1 MSRVMEHLKELSA
14 EIGSR
19 GPTSENEKKAGNYI
33 ERTMNSFG
41 MSVETEEF
49 KSKTS
54 GFAIFA
60 VDTILFIIAAI
71 IFRTSAVAAFIVSL
85 VAIAT
90 LIAEMN
96 MKEVLSKIM
105 PKKQSRNIIGKI
117 APTNKAE
124 KRVVLMAHYD
134 SAKPLLL
141 FHPVVVR
148 YTDFLLITAFLSM
161 VFTTV
166 LYGLGSL
173 LEFFASTSMYS
184 IYFWYASFPFVAY
197 LSIIFV
203 IIAYG
208 ELFTK
213 PTHGANDNA
222 SGVSVILQV
231 AEILSKERLED
242 TEIWCVATGC
252 EEAGTVGTM
261 RYLDKHAKELQ
272 GSFMFSLDCVGIG
285 NLRYAVKEGI
295 MKTISVPN
303 ELVNLVTQ
311 TADKNPELQAKPLV
325 LKYKASDSFPA
336 LSRGLKAMCII
347 AVDEKNLL
355 PNWHWKTDVYENIE
369 EKTVERAQE
378 FVIEILRTID
388 AK

>member
-1 MSRVMEHLKELSA
+1 MEHLRELSV

-33 ERTMNSFG
+33 ERTMKSIG
-41 MSVETEEF
+41 MSVEAEEF

-60 VDTILFIIAAI
+60 IDIILFIIAAI
-71 IFRTSAVAAFIVSL
+71 IFPTSAIVAFLVSL
-85 VAIAT
+85 AAVAI

-124 KRVVLMAHYD
+124 KRVVLMGHYD
-134 SAKPLLL
+134 SAKPLPL

-148 YTDFLLITAFLSM
+148 YVDPLLIAVFLST

-166 LYGLGSL
+166 FYGLGSIV
-173 LEFFASTSMYS
+173 EFFASASIYS
-184 IYFWYASFPFVAY
+184 IYFWYASFPFVGY
-197 LSIIFV
+197 LSIIFA

-213 PTHGANDNA
+213 PTNGANDNA
-222 SGVSVILQV
+222 SGISVILEV
-231 AEILSKERLED
+231 AEILSKERLKN
-242 TEIWCVATGC
+242 TEIWCAAMGC

-261 RYLDKHAKELQ
+261 RYLDKHAEELQ
-272 GSFMFSLDCVGIG
+272 GSFMFSVDCVGIG

-295 MKTISVPN
+295 MKTISVPD
-303 ELVNLVTQ
+303 ELVNLVTE
-311 TADKNPELQAKPLV
+311 TADRNPELQAKSLV

-336 LSRGLKAMCII
+336 LSRGLKAMFIG
-347 AVDEKNLL
+347 AVDKKNLP

-369 EKTVERAQE
+369 ENTVEKAKE